1 MTNENQTKKFFI
13 YARKSTD
20 SEDRQIRSIAD
31 QLADN
36 PAKTVK
42 RLREKMGISQEK
54 LARLADVSNN
64 TIINIEAGKQG
75 NLTIE
80 TLKKIAKALN
90 APIEDLIK

>member
-1 MTNENQTKKFFI
+1 MAESSKNN
-13 YARKSTD
+13 
-20 SEDRQIRSIAD
+20 
-31 QLADN
+31 L
-36 PAKTVK
+36 AKTVK

-75 NLTIE
+75 NPTIE

-90 APIEDLIK
+90 SPIEDLIK